1 MTLVLQLAIA
11 GLATG
16 SVYALIAIGIVLIY
30 KCSGVVNFA
39 QGAYAMVGAYIS
51 YALLQNAG
59 LPAAVAVIGSMVI
72 MAGLGALT
80 ERLVLRPMLKAP
92 LVAVMMV
99 TLGLLIVARA
109 ACLLTW
115 GPDQI
120 AFPAVFPEGAI
131 NAGGIFITY
140 NYIAAGLLAAVL
152 SLGFLAFYRFTP
164 MGLMQRCAADNSRA
178 ALAIG
183 IHVSNQISAAWAM
196 SAALAGLAGTLLAT
210 LNGLSLGLSDIGML
224 AFPVIVVG
232 GLSSLEGALVA
243 GLLLGMLQ
251 SFTDGL
257 LTPALEDFLRV
268 HTGIYSV
275 GALQQVVPYGLLVL
289 MLLLRPQ
296 GLFGRRG
303 TERV

>member
-11 GLATG
+11 GMATG

-39 QGAYAMVGAYIS
+39 QGAYAMVGAHVS
-51 YALLQNAG
+51 YVLLRAG
-59 LPAAVAVIGSMVI
+59 LPAAVAVIASMAV
-72 MAGLGALT
+72 MACLDGLT

-109 ACLLTW
+109 ACLLVW

-120 AFPAVFPEGAI
+120 AFPPIFPEGAV
-131 NAGGIFITY
+131 NTGGIFITY
-140 NYIAAGLLAAVL
+140 NYVAAGLLAAVL
-152 SLGFLAFYRFTP
+152 SLGFLAFYRLTP

-224 AFPVIVVG
+224 AFPVVVG

-257 LTPALEDFLRV
+257 LTPALEDFLRAN
-268 HTGIYSV
+268 TGIYSV
-275 GALQQVVPYGLLVL
+275 GALQQMVPYGLLVL

-303 TERV
+303 AERV

>member
-1 MTLVLQLAIA
+1 MTLVLQLAVA
-11 GLATG
+11 GLAIG
-16 SVYALIAIGIVLIY
+16 SVYALIAIGVVLIY

-39 QGAYAMVGAYIS
+39 QGAYAMVGAYVS
-51 YALLQNAG
+51 YALLRAG
-59 LPAAVAVIGSMVI
+59 LHPVLAILGCMIVLG
-72 MAGLGALT
+72 GLGSLT

-109 ACLLTW
+109 ACLIIW

-120 AFPAVFPEGAI
+120 AFPKVFPEGAI
-131 NAGGIFITY
+131 SAAGIFVTY
-140 NYIAAGLLAAVL
+140 NYIAAGILALVL
-152 SLGFLAFYRFTP
+152 SFGFLAMYQFTRI
-164 MGLMQRCAADNSRA
+164 GLQQRCAADNTRA

-183 IHVSNQISAAWAM
+183 IHVSNQVSIAWAM

-210 LNGLSLGLSDIGML
+210 LNGLSLDLAGIGMI

-232 GLSSLEGALVA
+232 GLSSLFGALVA
-243 GLLLGMLQ
+243 GLLLGLLQ

-257 LTPALEDFLRV
+257 LSPVLEDFLRE
-268 HTGIYSV
+268 HTSIYSV
-275 GALQQVVPYGLLVL
+275 GALQQVVPYALLVL
-289 MLLLRPQ
+289 MLLVRPQ

>member
-1 MTLVLQLAIA
+1 MTLALQLAVA

-16 SVYALIAIGIVLIY
+16 SVYALIALGIVLIY

-39 QGAYAMVGAYIS
+39 QGAYAMLGAYAS
-51 YALLQNAG
+51 YVLLSAG
-59 LPAAVAVIGSMVI
+59 LPAVAAVAASMGV
-72 MAGLGALT
+72 MAGIGALT

-92 LVAVMMV
+92 VVAVMMV
-99 TLGLLIVARA
+99 TLGLLICARA
-109 ACLLTW
+109 ACLAIF

-120 AFPAVFPEGAI
+120 AFPQVFPEGAVS
-131 NAGGIFITY
+131 AAGIFVTY
-140 NYIAAGLLAAVL
+140 NYIAAGILAAAL
-152 SLGFLAFYRFTP
+152 SLGFLAFYALTP

-183 IHVSNQISAAWAM
+183 IHVSNQVSAAWAM

-210 LNGLSLGLSDIGML
+210 LNGLSLGLADIGMV

-232 GLSSLEGALVA
+232 GLSSLEGALIA

-257 LTPALEDFLRV
+257 LTPALEDFLRAN
-268 HTGIYSV
+268 TGIYSV
-275 GALQQVVPYGLLVL
+275 GALQQVVPYALLVL

-303 TERV
+303 AERI

>member
-1 MTLVLQLAIA
+1 MILVLQLAVA
-11 GLATG
+11 GLAIG
-16 SVYALIAIGIVLIY
+16 SVYALIAIGVVLIY

-39 QGAYAMVGAYIS
+39 QGAYAMVGAYVS
-51 YALLQNAG
+51 YALLRAG
-59 LPAAVAVIGSMVI
+59 LHPVLAIIGCMVV
-72 MAGLGALT
+72 LGVLGSLT

-109 ACLLTW
+109 TCLLIW

-120 AFPAVFPEGAI
+120 AFPKVFPEGAI
-131 NAGGIFITY
+131 SAAGIFVTY
-140 NYIAAGLLAAVL
+140 NYIAAGILALVL
-152 SLGFLAFYRFTP
+152 SFGFLAMYRFTRI
-164 MGLMQRCAADNSRA
+164 GLQQRCAADNTRA

-183 IHVSNQISAAWAM
+183 IHVSNQVSIAWAM

-210 LNGLSLGLSDIGML
+210 LNGLSLDLAGIGMI

-232 GLSSLEGALVA
+232 GLSSLFGALVA
-243 GLLLGMLQ
+243 GLLLGLLQ

-257 LTPALEDFLRV
+257 LSPVLEDFLRE
-268 HTGIYSV
+268 HTSIYSV
-275 GALQQVVPYGLLVL
+275 GALQQVVPYALLVL
-289 MLLLRPQ
+289 MLLVRPQ

>member
-1 MTLVLQLAIA
+1 
-11 GLATG
+11 
-16 SVYALIAIGIVLIY
+16 
-30 KCSGVVNFA
+30 
-39 QGAYAMVGAYIS
+39 MVGAYIS
-51 YALLQNAG
+51 YVLLRAG
-59 LPAAVAVIGSMVI
+59 AGRLPAVVASMAA
-72 MAGLGALT
+72 MACLGALT

-99 TLGLLIVARA
+99 TLGLLIFARA
-109 ACLLTW
+109 ACLLIW

-120 AFPAVFPEGAI
+120 AFPALFPEGAVQL
-131 NAGGIFITY
+131 GGIFITY

-152 SLGFLAFYRFTP
+152 SLGFLVFYRFTP

-196 SAALAGLAGTLLAT
+196 SAVLAGLAGTLLAT
-210 LNGLSLGLSDIGML
+210 LSGLSLGLSDIGLL
-224 AFPVIVVG
+224 AFPVVVVG

-257 LTPALEDFLRV
+257 LTPALEDFLRAN
-268 HTGIYSV
+268 TSIYSV

-289 MLLLRPQ
+289 MLLVRPQ